1 LPGDIAM
8 VGPNTP
14 HIFKNVGK
22 ERLEIVCFHA
32 SPKRSRRP

>member
-8 VGPNTP
+8 VGPNT
-14 HIFKNVGK
+14 HIFKKVGK
-22 ERLEIVCFHA
+22 ERLEIVCIHA